1 MQLIIGQTAP
11 WKGRESTVKRS
22 TGWILWL
29 LVLLLAVLP
38 LTLTAEEIPP
48 QTDTEL
54 SESEPEQTPAE
65 DGETSPADSRDE
77 EPAQPGSP
85 DEQEQPETPDEPSG
99 EDQPEAGGDPLPE
112 DQPEPDEAEDEA
124 PRLDWDE
131 DLTVGKL
138 WRKDL
143 NEQTARVVLRLTLHK
158 GTALRFRAEGLP
170 VQLMITNTETASVSQ
185 LRPDE
190 AGEGVRIDETL
201 NLRKGVYLI
210 LVEKLDPKASGTVML
225 TVSEPE
231 PETPTETIEAA
242 EAVEGAEITAE
253 AAEPL
258 IAQTEEAPASTAEA
272 AEPGLPDTAEAV
284 VTEESAGTEPP
295 TETVEAVGTEEPA
308 ETELPTETVEAA
320 GTEEPAETEPPTETV
335 EAAGTEEPAA
345 ESSAEAGGETVGTQE
360 AVTTEEPVGTDEAEP
375 EGTTAETDEPCE
387 TTETAGTEE
396 SEGEETLTEA
406 EEPEIM
412 VSVTVSL
419 NGARRLFVGTEVT
432 LTAVLAGCDPDEV
445 EIEWQY
451 SPDGGETVV
460 TVGDAH
466 GLEYR
471 YTVDRENRH
480 YLWRA
485 VAVRRTADPTER

>member
-1 MQLIIGQTAP
+1 MQLIIGQTVP

-29 LVLLLAVLP
+29 PVLLLAVLP

-77 EPAQPGSP
+77 APAQPGSP

-99 EDQPEAGGDPLPE
+99 EDQPETGGDPLPE
-112 DQPEPDEAEDEA
+112 DQPKPEEVEDEA
-124 PRLDWDE
+124 SRLDWDE

-138 WRKDL
+138 WRKDF
-143 NEQTARVVLRLTLHK
+143 NEQTARVVLRLTLYK
-158 GTALRFRAEGLP
+158 GTALRFRVEGLP

-210 LVEKLDPKASGTVML
+210 LMEKLDPKAFGTVML
-225 TVSEPE
+225 TVAEPE
-231 PETPTETIEAA
+231 PETPAETTEAA
-242 EAVEGAEITAE
+242 EAVEGKEITAE

-258 IAQTEEAPASTAEA
+258 IGQTEEAPASTAEA
-272 AEPGLPDTAEAV
+272 AEPELPDTEEV
-284 VTEESAGTEPP
+284 VGTEEPAGTELP
-295 TETVEAVGTEEPA
+295 TETVEAAG
-308 ETELPTETVEAA
+308 TELPTETVEAA
-320 GTEEPAETEPPTETV
+320 GTEEPV
-335 EAAGTEEPAA
+335 A
-345 ESSAEAGGETVGTQE
+345 ESSAEACGETVGTQE
-360 AVTTEEPVGTDEAEP
+360 AAATEEPAGTEEAEP

-406 EEPEIM
+406 EEQEIM

-419 NGARRLFVGTEVT
+419 NGARRLSVGTEVT
-432 LTAVLAGCDPDEV
+432 LTAVLTGCDPDEV